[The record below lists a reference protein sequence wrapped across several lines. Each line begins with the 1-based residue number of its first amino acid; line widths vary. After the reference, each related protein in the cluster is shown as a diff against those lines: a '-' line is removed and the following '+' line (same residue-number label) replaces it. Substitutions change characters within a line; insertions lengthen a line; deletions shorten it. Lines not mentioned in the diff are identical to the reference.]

1 MVAQFPNARLAQVD
15 DSYHHVMLDNP
26 TALIEVIRAFVADF
40 K

>member
-1 MVAQFPNARLAQVD
+1 MVAQFANARLAEID

-26 TALIEVIRAFVADF
+26 TALIEVIRSFVGEF